1 MEQKSIRG
9 YSAIAS
15 QWICAVTIR
24 RAIREN
30 TREHLF
36 GFRNTGFAAS
46 SAKQEVYTIAVLARN
61 LAHDLRQEPPNYLF
75 AARVMDRDKL
85 RCLLGHVKRGLLRDR
100 RSTREECYQLFE
112 LSEGIIEHGRMIQ
125 EHIGY
130 TAPYAMVEV
139 PELAR
144 RFRETPRT
152 IQDALALLRAQDR
165 AEPSDLR
172 GRWKLSLAATFHSEE
187 DKGDVGAA

>member
-1 MEQKSIRG
+1 MWAGTCK
-9 YSAIAS
+9 
-15 QWICAVTIR
+15 
-24 RAIREN
+24 
-30 TREHLF
+30 HLF
-36 GFRNTGFAAS
+36 GFRNRRFAAS

-112 LSEGIIEHGRMIQ
+112 LSEAIIEHGRMIQ

-152 IQDALALLRAQDR
+152 IKDALALLRAQDR

-172 GRWKLSLAATFHSEE
+172 GRWKLSLTATFHSEE
-187 DKGDVGAA
+187 DNGDVGAA